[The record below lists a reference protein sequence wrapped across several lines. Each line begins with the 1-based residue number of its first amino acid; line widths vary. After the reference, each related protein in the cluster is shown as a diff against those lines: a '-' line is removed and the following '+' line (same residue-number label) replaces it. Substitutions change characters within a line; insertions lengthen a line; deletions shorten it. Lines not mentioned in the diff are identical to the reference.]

1 MIKGLPNINIY
12 VMNGKEEDD
21 EDESEEKGFLT
32 KMLKKKEK
40 KDAKMLKLMEGMKKS
55 SEEISTKTGGTSHVG
70 GS

>member
-12 VMNGKEEDD
+12 IMDGKEES
-21 EDESEEKGFLT
+21 EESEEDDRGLLA

-40 KDAKMLKLMEGMKKS
+40 KDAKMLAEMKAIRQS
-55 SEEISTKTGGTSHVG
+55 SEDISLKTGGTSHVG

>member
-12 VMNGKEEDD
+12 VMNGKKEDD
-21 EDESEEKGFLT
+21 TEDEDKGMLA

-40 KDAKMLKLMEGMKKS
+40 KDAKMMKLMEEMKNS
-55 SEEISTKTGGTSHVG
+55 NDEISMKTGGTSHVG